1 MHDEDQTPV
10 QRTPHPAKPPMPRE
24 QFREELLQ
32 TRPKASLVA
41 PFPQR
46 AHRAG
51 GDGRLR
57 DAGGARCPACCPDR
71 RPGEIT
77 RVVLPEDDVRQ
88 KSVFP
93 LPLEQRL
100 DLAPCAIQVECSEPE
115 RREGR
120 IPVPLERVHAAVRHG
135 VGPPIVAKQNRARPV
150 VELLHGHRLTVPRWH
165 RFENR
170 LSKTFLSIRYAARAA
185 HRAAWIGLDLGAAAI
200 CEGCGPIC
208 R

>member
-1 MHDEDQTPV
+1 MI
-10 QRTPHPAKPPMPRE
+10 RRPPRSTLFPYTTLFRSRE

-100 DLAPCAIQVECSEPE
+100 DLAPCAIQVRSE
-115 RREGR
+115 
-120 IPVPLERVHAAVRHG
+120 
-135 VGPPIVAKQNRARPV
+135 
-150 VELLHGHRLTVPRWH
+150 
-165 RFENR
+165 
-170 LSKTFLSIRYAARAA
+170 
-185 HRAAWIGLDLGAAAI
+185 
-200 CEGCGPIC
+200 
-208 R
+208 